1 MRMPKYRIEKEI
13 VEDSRRYEK
22 PGLNSEI
29 ANDPKTEKAL
39 KTAVLFWSTYI
50 GWNDIF
56 GNCWESEIG
65 DETSF
70 ELLVVSIWLDQ
81 SFSAH
86 GGYATP
92 LLFAWSDGKD

>member
-39 KTAVLFWSTYI
+39 KTAVLF
-50 GWNDIF
+50 
-56 GNCWESEIG
+56 
-65 DETSF
+65 
-70 ELLVVSIWLDQ
+70 
-81 SFSAH
+81 
-86 GGYATP
+86 
-92 LLFAWSDGKD
+92 